1 MVEGLFNGNISS
13 VSVAPDAQIKLV
25 VPPTPEDCFDFD
37 QTKGEITNYKKGSKP
52 ECNDK
57 VNLPITIR
65 GVQIKTI

>member
-37 QTKGEITNYKKGSKP
+37 QTKGEITNYKKGSKFY
-52 ECNDK
+52 EF
-57 VNLPITIR
+57 
-65 GVQIKTI
+65 